1 MKRWSVPLLVVLVV
15 VSLVS
20 NSLWSAPEAEADQD
34 KVQAL
39 LKRIEQLEQ
48 RVEQLEGTRPQTIM
62 PTYPQV
68 QLRDLQQNMPPAAT
82 IPPGW
87 KEQQINGM
95 KYYIVPLQSSQA
107 ESDIKSVAPSLPLQ
121 ADPTPRSPGTD

>member
-20 NSLWSAPEAEADQD
+20 NSLWSAPEAESDQD

-48 RVEQLEGTRPQTIM
+48 RVEQLEGTRPMTIM

-95 KYYIVPLQSSQA
+95 KYYIVPLQSSQV
-107 ESDIKSVAPSLPLQ
+107 ESDIKRVAPSLPRK
-121 ADPTPRSPGTD
+121 AESIR

>member
-20 NSLWSAPEAEADQD
+20 NSLWSAPEAESEQD

-48 RVEQLEGTRPQTIM
+48 RVEQLEGTRPMTIM

-68 QLRDLQQNMPPAAT
+68 QLRDLQQNVPPAAT

-95 KYYIVPLQSSQA
+95 KYYIVPLQSSQV
-107 ESDIKSVAPSLPLQ
+107 ESDIKSVAPSLSRK
-121 ADPTPRSPGTD
+121 AESIR

>member
-20 NSLWSAPEAEADQD
+20 NSLWSAPEAESEQD
-34 KVQAL
+34 KVSAL

-48 RVEQLEGTRPQTIM
+48 RVEQLEGTRSMTIM
-62 PTYPQV
+62 PTYPHV

-95 KYYIVPLQSSQA
+95 KYYIVPLQSSQV
-107 ESDIKSVAPSLPLQ
+107 ESDIKRVAPSLSRK
-121 ADPTPRSPGTD
+121 AESIR

>member
-20 NSLWSAPEAEADQD
+20 NSLWSAPEAESEQD
-34 KVQAL
+34 KVSAL

-48 RVEQLEGTRPQTIM
+48 RVEQLEGTRPMTIM

-95 KYYIVPLQSSQA
+95 KYYIVPLQSSQV
-107 ESDIKSVAPSLPLQ
+107 ESDIKRVAPSLPRK
-121 ADPTPRSPGTD
+121 AESTPRSPGTD

>member
-20 NSLWSAPEAEADQD
+20 NSLWSAPEAESDQD
-34 KVQAL
+34 KVSAL

-48 RVEQLEGTRPQTIM
+48 RVEQLEGTRSMTIM

-68 QLRDLQQNMPPAAT
+68 QLRDLQQNVPPAAT

-95 KYYIVPLQSSQA
+95 KYYIVPLQSSQV
-107 ESDIKSVAPSLPLQ
+107 ESDIKSVAPSLPRK
-121 ADPTPRSPGTD
+121 AESIR

>member
-1 MKRWSVPLLVVLVV
+1 MKRWSVPLLIVLVG

-20 NSLWSAPEAEADQD
+20 NSLWSAPEAESDQN

-48 RVEQLEGTRPQTIM
+48 RVEQLEKTRPLTIV
-62 PTYPQV
+62 PGHPQV
-68 QLRDLQQNMPPAAT
+68 QLKDLQPNVPPAST
-82 IPPGW
+82 NHRRW

-95 KYYIVPLQSSQA
+95 KYYIVPLQSSPV
-107 ESDIKSVAPSLPLQ
+107 ESDIKSVAPRLPRK
-121 ADPTPRSPGTD
+121 AESIR

>member
-1 MKRWSVPLLVVLVV
+1 MKRWSVPLLVVLVI

-20 NSLWSAPEAEADQD
+20 NSLWSAPEAESDQD
-34 KVQAL
+34 KVSAL

-48 RVEQLEGTRPQTIM
+48 RVEQLEKTHPLTIV
-62 PTYPQV
+62 PTHPQV
-68 QLRDLQQNMPPAAT
+68 QLKDLQPNVPPAST
-82 IPPGW
+82 IHRRW

-95 KYYIVPLQSSQA
+95 KYYIVPLQSSQV

>member
-1 MKRWSVPLLVVLVV
+1 MKRWSVPLLFVLVG

-20 NSLWSAPEAEADQD
+20 NSLWSAPEAESEQD
-34 KVQAL
+34 KVSAL

-48 RVEQLEGTRPQTIM
+48 RVEQLEGTRSMTIM

-68 QLRDLQQNMPPAAT
+68 QLRDLQQNVTPPAT

-95 KYYIVPLQSSQA
+95 KYYIVPLQSSQV
-107 ESDIKSVAPSLPLQ
+107 ESNIKSVAPSLPRK
-121 ADPTPRSPGTD
+121 AESIR

>member
-20 NSLWSAPEAEADQD
+20 NSLWSAPEVESDQD

-48 RVEQLEGTRPQTIM
+48 RVEQLEGTRPRTIM

-68 QLRDLQQNMPPAAT
+68 QLRDLQQNVTPPAT
-82 IPPGW
+82 ISPGW

-95 KYYIVPLQSSQA
+95 KYYIVPLQSSQV
-107 ESDIKSVAPSLPLQ
+107 ESDIKSVAPSLPRKAELI
-121 ADPTPRSPGTD
+121 R

>member
-20 NSLWSAPEAEADQD
+20 NSLWSAPEAESDQNN
-34 KVQAL
+34 VQAL

-48 RVEQLEGTRPQTIM
+48 RVEQLEGTRPRTIM

-95 KYYIVPLQSSQA
+95 KYYIVPLQSSQV
-107 ESDIKSVAPSLPLQ
+107 ESDIKSVAPSLPRK
-121 ADPTPRSPGTD
+121 AESIR

>member
-1 MKRWSVPLLVVLVV
+1 MKRWSVPLLVVLVG

-20 NSLWSAPEAEADQD
+20 NSLWSAPEAESDQD

-39 LKRIEQLEQ
+39 LKRVEQLEQ
-48 RVEQLEGTRPQTIM
+48 RVEQLEGTRPMTIM

-68 QLRDLQQNMPPAAT
+68 QLRDLQQNVPPAAT

-95 KYYIVPLQSSQA
+95 KYYIVPLQSSQV
-107 ESDIKSVAPSLPLQ
+107 ENDINKVAPSLPGKSESI
-121 ADPTPRSPGTD
+121 R

>member
-20 NSLWSAPEAEADQD
+20 NSLWSAPEAESDQD

-48 RVEQLEGTRPQTIM
+48 RVEQLEGTRPRTIM

-68 QLRDLQQNMPPAAT
+68 QLRDLQQNVPPAAT

-95 KYYIVPLQSSQA
+95 KYYIVPLQSSQV
-107 ESDIKSVAPSLPLQ
+107 ESDIKSVAPSLSRK
-121 ADPTPRSPGTD
+121 AESIR

>member
-20 NSLWSAPEAEADQD
+20 NSLWSAPEAESDQD

-39 LKRIEQLEQ
+39 LKRVEQLEQ
-48 RVEQLEGTRPQTIM
+48 RVEQLEGTRPRTIM

-68 QLRDLQQNMPPAAT
+68 QLRDLQQNMSPAAT

-95 KYYIVPLQSSQA
+95 KYYIVPLQSSQV
-107 ESDIKSVAPSLPLQ
+107 ESDIKRVAPSLPRK
-121 ADPTPRSPGTD
+121 AESIR

>member
-1 MKRWSVPLLVVLVV
+1 MNRWSVPLLVVLVV

-20 NSLWSAPEAEADQD
+20 NSLWSAPEAETDQD

-48 RVEQLEGTRPQTIM
+48 RVEQLEGTRPRTIM
-62 PTYPQV
+62 PTYPPV
-68 QLRDLQQNMPPAAT
+68 QLRDLQPHMPSAAT

-107 ESDIKSVAPSLPLQ
+107 ESDIKKVAPSLPRK
-121 ADPTPRSPGTD
+121 AESIR